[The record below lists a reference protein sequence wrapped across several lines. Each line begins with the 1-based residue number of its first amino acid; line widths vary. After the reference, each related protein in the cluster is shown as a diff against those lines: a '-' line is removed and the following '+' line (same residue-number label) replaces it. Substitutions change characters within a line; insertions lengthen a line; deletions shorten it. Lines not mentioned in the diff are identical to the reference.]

1 MGTNLHFRYND
12 IYHSGHQ
19 IYFGVRIVHHT
30 MCQFIQ
36 EYFSFLILFNYL
48 IPISLYVTIEL
59 HKFLGS
65 FFMEWD
71 RDLYDVDTNQQCI
84 VNTSDLNEELGQV
97 KILFSDKT
105 GTLTKNEMILQQVSV
120 IGKKFKIHEGGI
132 QEERKSKI
140 TKLREYNKDVLNFF
154 QALCVC
160 HTVQVGG
167 SDEPPAKSD
176 EKDEEIESSFEMV
189 ESVTALIELDDDARR
204 KIETRS
210 NTIRNELNTEEFLLS
225 ESMVNTPK
233 NIGQQN
239 IHQHKRTVSSG
250 NAPRISFNLEKKIYP
265 IPSDKSILYTADCTI
280 PKIPSPL
287 TYSHPMS
294 AGLKRT
300 ISIDAE
306 KHRQRVKYGHR
317 RTQSATM
324 PGTPPNLH
332 HIARRPSADTRR
344 QFYRSSSNIANSR
357 EYYAA
362 PAYNEATLLERKES
376 LRRSMRVKSVIE

>member
-1 MGTNLHFRYND
+1 M
-12 IYHSGHQ
+12 
-19 IYFGVRIVHHT
+19 
-30 MCQFIQ
+30 
-36 EYFSFLILFNYL
+36 

-59 HKFLGS
+59 HKFLGA

-71 RDLYDVDTNQQCI
+71 RDLYDIDTNQQCI

-120 IGKKFKIHEGGI
+120 NGKKFKIHEGGV

-167 SDEPPAKSD
+167 SEEPPAKPD
-176 EKDEEIESSFEMV
+176 ENDEEIESSFEIV
-189 ESVTALIELDDDARR
+189 ESVTTLIELDDDARR
-204 KIETRS
+204 KIQTRS
-210 NTIRNELNTEEFLLS
+210 NTLRNEMSNEEFLLS
-225 ESMVNTPK
+225 ESLENLPK
-233 NIGQQN
+233 SPIPRS
-239 IHQHKRTVSSG
+239 IHQHKRAVSSG
-250 NAPRISFNLEKKIYP
+250 NVPRISFNLEKKIYS
-265 IPSDKSILYTADCTI
+265 IPSDQSVQYSPDNTI
-280 PKIPSPL
+280 PKVPSPL
-287 TYSHPMS
+287 TLPQPV
-294 AGLKRT
+294 AGNLKRT
-300 ISIDAE
+300 VSIDVE
-306 KHRQRVKYGHR
+306 KQRQRVKYGHR

-324 PGTPPNLH
+324 PGTPPN
-332 HIARRPSADTRR
+332 IQSNVRRPSGDIRR
-344 QFYRSSSNIANSR
+344 QFYRSTSNIANSR